1 MKEIRD
7 LSLESDNFI
16 QLKSRLIQNFA
27 TVPDIPLMVEF
38 YDKQTK
44 SFKNKHEIVSDE
56 SILGAISIHHHHHH
70 VI

>member
-27 TVPDIPLMVEF
+27 TIRDIPLMIEF
-38 YDKQTK
+38 YDKQTT
-44 SFKNKHEIVSDE
+44 SFKN
-56 SILGAISIHHHHHH
+56 
-70 VI
+70 